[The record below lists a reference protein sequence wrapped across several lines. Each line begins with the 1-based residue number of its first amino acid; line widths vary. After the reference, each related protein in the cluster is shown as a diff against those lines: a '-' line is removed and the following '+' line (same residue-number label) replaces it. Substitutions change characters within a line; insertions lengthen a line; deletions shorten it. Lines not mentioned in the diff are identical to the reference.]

1 MAAPMAVVN
10 RSDSDFG
17 SRIRQARELRGISL
31 RSIAETTKISVSVL
45 EALERNDISRLPG
58 GIFSRG
64 FVRSYAVEIGVDPQ
78 QTVRD
83 FMAQFPHASVTAGS
97 PHVIIHECAPGT
109 RRLDPRAL
117 VLLGTIVL
125 AVAVILYWSFTTR

>member
-1 MAAPMAVVN
+1 MAVVN
-10 RSDSDFG
+10 RSESDFG
-17 SRIRQARELRGISL
+17 ARIRQAREQRGISL
-31 RSIAETTKISVSVL
+31 HQIAETTKISVSVL

-64 FVRSYAVEIGVDPQ
+64 FVRCYAVEIGVDPE

-83 FMAQFPHASVTAGS
+83 FMAQFPHDSVTAGS
-97 PHVIIHECAPGT
+97 PHVIVNELGPGT

-125 AVAVILYWSFTTR
+125 AVAVLLYWSFGTR

>member
-1 MAAPMAVVN
+1 MAVVN
-10 RSDSDFG
+10 RPEADFG
-17 SRIRQARELRGISL
+17 ARIRQAREQRGISL
-31 RSIAETTKISVSVL
+31 RQMAETTKISVSVL

-64 FVRSYAVEIGVDPQ
+64 FVRSYAVEIGIDPE

-83 FMAQFPHASVTAGS
+83 FMAQLPHDPVTAGS
-97 PHVIIHECAPGT
+97 PHVIVNELGPGT

-117 VLLGTIVL
+117 MLLGTIVVV
-125 AVAVILYWSFTTR
+125 VAVILYWSFSTR

>member
-10 RSDSDFG
+10 RSDYDFG
-17 SRIRQARELRGISL
+17 SRIRQAREQRGISL

-45 EALERNDISRLPG
+45 EALERNDLSRLPG

-64 FVRSYAVEIGVDPQ
+64 FVRSYAVEIGVDPE

-83 FMAQFPHASVTAGS
+83 FMAQFPHDSVTAGS
-97 PHVIIHECAPGT
+97 PHVIIHERGPGT

-117 VLLGTIVL
+117 VLLGSIVL
-125 AVAVILYWSFTTR
+125 AIAVILYWSFTTR